1 VKRRT
6 FLLAGL
12 GAGGALML
20 GWSLMPPRQRMRG
33 SAPLSD
39 AGGRVA
45 LNGWLTVAPDDT
57 VTVIVPKAEMGQGVH
72 TALAMMLAEELECDW
87 ARVRTEQSPV
97 DAIYANLTV
106 GRDALPFS
114 PDNNG
119 LLVRTVKWYSDK
131 LLREAGLMMTGG
143 SSSIRDLWDPVRDAG
158 ALARATLVDAA
169 ARTWSVDAQSCVVE
183 NGVIRSGAN
192 TMSYGALIASD
203 ALLTPATRW
212 TRKDPG
218 MYRVIGSARVRLDAA
233 AKSDGSAVFGMDVR
247 PEGVVY
253 AAVTMSPVLGGSVR
267 SFDASAAKQSPGVLA
282 VVPLSGVSGSAQ
294 GVAAIANRWPR
305 ARKALAALAV
315 QWEDGPHRT
324 LSSDDVMNTLRSRAA
339 ETGGRTFRRVGD
351 VDDALAAAATRV
363 TATYSVP
370 YLAHTT
376 MEPPNCTVRVSGDRA
391 DVWVGTQ
398 VPTQARAAVATLLG
412 LRDEAV
418 HMHVQLL
425 GGGFGRR
432 LEIDFIVQ
440 AAEIAKALPN
450 TPVQVI
456 WSRED
461 DVQHDFY
468 RPATASVM
476 HGGLNTAGEVTALRA
491 TSANQ
496 SIVRAYGARNGVFLA
511 RFDINKSAVEGM
523 FDQPYAFPALQVSHH
538 DVELPVPVGYWRAV
552 GHSHQAFFIES
563 FIDELAHAA
572 GTDPVAFRLGLLREH
587 PRAHRVLTLA
597 AERAGWSGAALVAGD
612 GAPVARGVALHRSF
626 GSIAAMV
633 AEVSIDSDGDV
644 RVHRVTCAVDCGVA
658 IHPEGVAQQMQSAV
672 VYGLSAA
679 LFGEITIVN
688 GRVQQQ
694 NFDGYRALRMHEA
707 PIVETHVVPSGEAPG
722 GIGEV
727 GLPPVAPAVANAIF
741 ALTGERLRSLPLRP
755 TRMRQERA

>member
-1 VKRRT
+1 MKRRT
-6 FLLAGL
+6 FLLTGV

-33 SAPLSD
+33 STPLSET
-39 AGGRVA
+39 GGRMV
-45 LNGWLTVAPDDT
+45 LNGWLTIAPDDT

-72 TALAMMLAEELECDW
+72 TALAMMLAEELDCDW
-87 ARVRTEQSPV
+87 SNVRTEQSPV
-97 DAIYANLTV
+97 DSIYANLTV

-119 LLVRTVKWYSDK
+119 VLVRTVRWYSDK
-131 LLREAGLMMTGG
+131 FLREAGLMVTGG

-158 ALARATLVDAA
+158 ALARATLMDAA

-192 TMSYGALIASD
+192 TMSYGALIASG
-203 ALLTPATRW
+203 ATLTPATRW
-212 TRKDPG
+212 TRKDPST
-218 MYRVIGSARVRLDAA
+218 YRVIGSARVRLDAA
-233 AKSDGSAVFGMDVR
+233 AKSDGSAIFGMDVR

-253 AAVTMSPVLGGSVR
+253 AAVTMSPVLGGSAR
-267 SFDASAAKQSPGVLA
+267 SYDADAAKRSPGVLA
-282 VVPLSGVSGSAQ
+282 VVPLSGVIGSAR
-294 GVAAIANRWPR
+294 GVAVIANRWPR
-305 ARKALAALAV
+305 ARKALAALSV
-315 QWEDGPHRT
+315 QWDEGPHHT
-324 LSSDDVMNTLRSRAA
+324 FSSDIALTTLRSRAA
-339 ETGGRTFRRVGD
+339 EAGGRTFRHVGN

-363 TATYSVP
+363 TATYTVP

-376 MEPPNCTVRVSGDRA
+376 MEPPNCTVRVSADRA

-412 LRDEAV
+412 LRDDAV

-476 HGGLNTAGEVTALRA
+476 HGGLNAAGDVTALRA

-496 SIVRAYGARNGVFLA
+496 SIVHAYGARNGVWLA

-563 FIDELAHAA
+563 FVDELAYAA
-572 GTDPVAFRLGLLREH
+572 GKDPVAFRLRLLRDH

-597 AERAGWSGAALVAGD
+597 AERAGWSGVAMHASD
-612 GAPVARGVALHRSF
+612 GAPIARGVALHRSF

-633 AEVSIDSDGDV
+633 AEVSLGPEREI

-658 IHPEGVAQQMQSAV
+658 VHPDGVAQQMQSGV
-672 VYGLSAA
+672 VYGLSAS

-688 GRVQQQ
+688 GRVQQN
-694 NFDGYRALRMHEA
+694 NFDGYRALRMHET
-707 PIVETHVVPSGEAPG
+707 PIVETHIVPSGEAPG

-741 ALTGERLRSLPLRP
+741 ALTGERLRSLPLKP
-755 TRMRQERA
+755 TMSSREPA